1 MDRGIYPILS
11 GALAVERRM
20 QLSANNLANVNTAG
34 FKQDEQAF
42 RAVFARRTMAPVSRP
57 VSPAGAGLVATRPG
71 GKGRT
76 SLCGALMGSRPR
88 LSRGVF
94 VSPAIRWM
102 WRSKA
107 RVSSKSRRRTASAT
121 TRNGMFSLDHRR
133 RLVTNLGYPV
143 MGLAGELTIPP
154 GTMHISGQGAIQVDG
169 RTVGTIKVVE
179 FPEDAMPTKQ
189 GEGLFVGEKVKVLKN
204 PQIQVGHLEE
214 SNVNAIG
221 EMVNMIEGM
230 RMYESAQKLIQAFDR
245 MAEVAIQDMGR
256 VG

>member
-34 FKQDEQAF
+34 FKQEEQAF
-42 RAVFARRTMAPVSRP
+42 RAVFARRTMALVSRP
-57 VSPAGAGLVATRPG
+57 VSPAGASLVEMRPA
-71 GKGRT
+71 GKTERVFAAPHGIKTAFEPGR
-76 SLCGALMGSRPR
+76 LR
-88 LSRGVF
+88 LTGNPLDVAIQGEGFFEIKTPQGV
-94 VSPAIRWM
+94 RY
-102 WRSKA
+102 
-107 RVSSKSRRRTASAT
+107 
-121 TRNGMFSLDHRR
+121 TRNGTFSLDHRR

-143 MGLAGELTIPP
+143 MGLAGELRIPP
-154 GTMHISGQGAIQVDG
+154 GTVQISGQGAIQVDG
-169 RTVGTIKVVE
+169 QTVGTIKVVE

-189 GEGLFVGEKVKVLKN
+189 GEGLFVGEKAKAIKN

-221 EMVNMIEGM
+221 EMINTIEGM

>member
-20 QLSANNLANVNTAG
+20 HLSANNLANVNTAG

-42 RAVFARRTMAPVSRP
+42 RAVFARRTTAPVSRP
-57 VSPAGAGLVATRPG
+57 VSSASAGLVATGPAGKVERVFAAPHGMKTAFEPG
-71 GKGRT
+71 RI
-76 SLCGALMGSRPR
+76 R
-88 LSRGVF
+88 LTGNPLDVAIQGEGFFEIKTPQGV
-94 VSPAIRWM
+94 RY
-102 WRSKA
+102 
-107 RVSSKSRRRTASAT
+107 
-121 TRNGMFSLDHRR
+121 TRNGTFSLDRQR

-179 FPEDAMPTKQ
+179 FPADAMPTKQ
-189 GEGLFVGEKVKVLKN
+189 GEGLFAGEKAKVLKN
-204 PQIQVGHLEE
+204 PQIQGGHLEE

-245 MAEVAIQDMGR
+245 LAEVAIQDVGR